1 MINIPLVGSDAKA
14 WTEVI
19 NPDLT
24 INVPIIDKIKP
35 SNESKTLQ
43 LINISFF
50 SKANKL
56 CNKAVAIIHGIK
68 DTFSTGSQNQ

>member
-1 MINIPLVGSDAKA
+1 MINIPLVGSEAKA
-14 WTEVI
+14 CTEVI

-35 SNESKTLQ
+35 NKESKTPQ
-43 LINISFF
+43 LISISFF

-56 CNKAVAIIHGIK
+56 
-68 DTFSTGSQNQ
+68 